1 MQYGR
6 GAPVADNIGS
16 SSDSV
21 HVVWVLELGRG
32 GVINIGA
39 KIRGP
44 IDYQPRATSHAR
56 KMLKPLLPGG
66 ILQVTLPGALYS
78 ARMKV

>member
-21 HVVWVLELGRG
+21 HVVCGYWSLGA

-56 KMLKPLLPGG
+56 EMFKPLLPGG

-78 ARMKV
+78 ARMRV